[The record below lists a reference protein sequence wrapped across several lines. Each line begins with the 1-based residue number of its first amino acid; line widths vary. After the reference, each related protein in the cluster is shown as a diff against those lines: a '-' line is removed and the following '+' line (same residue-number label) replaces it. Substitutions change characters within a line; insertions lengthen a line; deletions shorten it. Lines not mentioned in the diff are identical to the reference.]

1 MLTNETVRVGY
12 THSLIEY
19 LRIHHPA
26 ESKQIESLFNMNVF
40 EMDID
45 ERIPVATWG
54 KLLDR
59 AVELTQDD
67 GLPLKIAETILPRHW
82 GVFAYVA
89 ISCKT
94 LADVIEI
101 LIKYE
106 RLIDD
111 ANDTQFIID
120 GNVGTLKWLP
130 RVTQPSLPCMA
141 ISLASW
147 VIFARKYTGRSD
159 LKCDAQFTTPPPGN
173 HEKYQTLFGGNI
185 TFNQPFTAI
194 IFDTSYL
201 NSEITHYDDTVHDQ
215 FKAEAR
221 LQLSNLTKH
230 TDHIARI
237 RQAITHGLPKGR
249 VTVST
254 IANTLALA
262 PRTLQHELAKANTSF
277 QALLDDIRKERALF
291 YLRHSNK
298 SLVEISHLLGLSDQ
312 SSFTK
317 AFKNWTGT
325 TPGEFRKQ
333 TSTQTGFR

>member
-1 MLTNETVRVGY
+1 
-12 THSLIEY
+12 
-19 LRIHHPA
+19 
-26 ESKQIESLFNMNVF
+26 MNVF

-54 KLLDR
+54 ELLDR
-59 AVELTQDD
+59 AVELPQDD

-94 LADVIEI
+94 LADVIEV

-111 ANDTQFIID
+111 ANDTQFSID

-147 VIFARKYTGRSD
+147 VIFARKYTGRTE
-159 LKCDAQFTTPPPGN
+159 LKCDARFTTPPPGN

-201 NSEITHYDDTVHDQ
+201 NSQITHYDDTVHDQ

-333 TSTQTGFR
+333 TSAQTGFR